1 MTFTTIV
8 VYFCFLNNK
17 RQMNPKRP
25 LTYLLGQTI
34 KLVQL
39 KISGK
44 FKENNVEL
52 SLEYFILLQYIS
64 QKENLTQQDLANHF
78 LRDKSIILRQVN
90 TLIKLEY
97 IKRLIDENDK
107 RKKNLILT
115 EKAVNFLQSAR
126 NLTQQISEELLLG
139 VTEEEFIHFE
149 NVINKIQIN
158 TGFQQCLSGC

>member
-1 MTFTTIV
+1 
-8 VYFCFLNNK
+8 
-17 RQMNPKRP
+17 MNLKRP

-90 TLIKLEY
+90 TLIELEY
-97 IKRLIDENDK
+97 IKRLVDENDK

-126 NLTQQISEELLLG
+126 KLTQQISEELLFG

>member
-1 MTFTTIV
+1 
-8 VYFCFLNNK
+8 
-17 RQMNPKRP
+17 MNPKRP

>member
-1 MTFTTIV
+1 
-8 VYFCFLNNK
+8 
-17 RQMNPKRP
+17 MNLKRP

-90 TLIKLEY
+90 TLIELEY

-126 NLTQQISEELLLG
+126 KLTQQISEELLLG

>member
-1 MTFTTIV
+1 MT
-8 VYFCFLNNK
+8 LK
-17 RQMNPKRP
+17 KP

-90 TLIKLEY
+90 TLIELEY
-97 IKRLIDENDK
+97 IKRLMDKKDK

-126 NLTQQISEELLLG
+126 KLTQQISEELLLG

>member
-1 MTFTTIV
+1 
-8 VYFCFLNNK
+8 
-17 RQMNPKRP
+17 MNLKRP

-90 TLIKLEY
+90 TLIELEY
-97 IKRLIDENDK
+97 IKRLVDENDK

-126 NLTQQISEELLLG
+126 KLTQQISEELLLG

>member
-8 VYFCFLNNK
+8 GYFCFLNNK
-17 RQMNPKRP
+17 RQMNLKRP

-90 TLIKLEY
+90 TLIELEY
-97 IKRLIDENDK
+97 IKRLVDENDK

-126 NLTQQISEELLLG
+126 KLTQQISEELLFG

>member
-1 MTFTTIV
+1 
-8 VYFCFLNNK
+8 
-17 RQMNPKRP
+17 MNLKRP

-44 FKENNVEL
+44 FKENNIEL

-90 TLIKLEY
+90 TLIELEY

-126 NLTQQISEELLLG
+126 KLTQQISEELLLG